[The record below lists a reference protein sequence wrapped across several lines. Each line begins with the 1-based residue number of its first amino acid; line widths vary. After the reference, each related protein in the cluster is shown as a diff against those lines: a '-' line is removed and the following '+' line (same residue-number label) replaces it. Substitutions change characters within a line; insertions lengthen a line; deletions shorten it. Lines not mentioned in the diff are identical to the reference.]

1 MIFELYILMKKGIT
15 ILIVTLVTSLHAQQ
29 TISGSFSPADDYNW
43 LIAYQLKPGSQVYTA
58 DTAIKNGLFTLN
70 MPQNTPEGTYRL
82 VYAVPQEEYYF
93 DVIYNGKEDIKL
105 DFNIEQGVVFTESNE
120 NILFST
126 YFKEINA
133 VEREL
138 IAFYS
143 KEMSDISVFNQIIKK
158 YHSVQQSYEK
168 KSQNL
173 LSNHF
178 IKANRSYVPTS
189 FESVQEFVKKRK
201 ESFFD
206 HLDVNNLIL
215 QSSRFLTEKL
225 TNYIFTALPL
235 EELTP
240 VKKEQ
245 ILQNN
250 IDEVVQNLD
259 DSSDDYV
266 FNFLEALWQQ
276 TWTQE
281 FRATSAYILTKY
293 LKTSPVAAKNQEII
307 DEIETQVRLG
317 LGATA
322 PEITWKKEQGLEKLS
337 ALNGS
342 ERYVLV
348 FWSSTC
354 GHCLKEVPALH
365 EELST
370 YSDVKVVAVGLED
383 DDLNWKVESA
393 KLDNFEHVIALGKW
407 ESDYAKLYD
416 IHSTPTYFILDE
428 NKKIISK
435 PESDKEVV
443 NFLNEN

>member
-1 MIFELYILMKKGIT
+1 
-15 ILIVTLVTSLHAQQ
+15 
-29 TISGSFSPADDYNW
+29 
-43 LIAYQLKPGSQVYTA
+43 
-58 DTAIKNGLFTLN
+58 
-70 MPQNTPEGTYRL
+70 
-82 VYAVPQEEYYF
+82 
-93 DVIYNGKEDIKL
+93 
-105 DFNIEQGVVFTESNE
+105 
-120 NILFST
+120 
-126 YFKEINA
+126 
-133 VEREL
+133 
-138 IAFYS
+138 
-143 KEMSDISVFNQIIKK
+143 
-158 YHSVQQSYEK
+158 
-168 KSQNL
+168 
-173 LSNHF
+173 
-178 IKANRSYVPTS
+178 
-189 FESVQEFVKKRK
+189 
-201 ESFFD
+201 
-206 HLDVNNLIL
+206 
-215 QSSRFLTEKL
+215 
-225 TNYIFTALPL
+225 
-235 EELTP
+235 
-240 VKKEQ
+240 
-245 ILQNN
+245 
-250 IDEVVQNLD
+250 
-259 DSSDDYV
+259 
-266 FNFLEALWQQ
+266 LEALWQQ

-293 LKTSPVAAKNQEII
+293 LKASPVAAKNQEII